1 MRSPPPSSLDSSLMQ
16 KSSSA
21 VTITKEQGEKIAS
34 RVIDSSRYE
43 LAEEKEDGESLSSI
57 ALQYGNNK
65 NKGSDGKRNF
75 GNNKSNI
82 NNNNNYNNPHIGGT
96 SIGML

>member
-43 LAEEKEDGESLSSI
+43 LAGEKEDGESLSSI

-75 GNNKSNI
+75 GNNKSN
-82 NNNNNYNNPHIGGT
+82 NYNNPHIGGT